1 MSNVLRERCVLERS
15 LDAAREEVLASAS
28 AYTDECEARCQLSQ
42 ELHAAKHELMSAH
55 AQEKQMQSRFAEEV
69 RESAVKANEEQVAA
83 SFEWASEREAYLSAE
98 AKAGSLRR
106 TLLSEVDNYRAE
118 ALIQVGLKNEFQM
131 EKESAC

>member
-1 MSNVLRERCVLERS
+1 
-15 LDAAREEVLASAS
+15 
-28 AYTDECEARCQLSQ
+28 
-42 ELHAAKHELMSAH
+42 
-55 AQEKQMQSRFAEEV
+55 MQSRFAEEV

-106 TLLSEVDNYRAE
+106 TLLREVDSYRAE

-131 EKESAC
+131 EKESACAARNALTQELGEQRRLAAADLLSVTLRLAKGELVEHTSTDGGTSCDAP